1 MFKQEK
7 GITLV
12 SLVITIIVMLILA
25 GVSMSM
31 VMGDGSVLDQAQA
44 AVENTEL
51 ANVRDEISMAVAG
64 AQTNYYATFA
74 NTSGRSSLAKELRNL
89 KMKEFT
95 SAEEVWVDGVAEA
108 ATTVT
113 GGKIYYK
120 LDSSD
125 VWYVATIDIGTSGI
139 NVKNVQNAHDVDS
152 TNFNDDG
159 TLKAAS
165 FPLTA
170 DTDTVKLAD

>member
-74 NTSGRSSLAKELRNL
+74 NTSGRSTLAKELRKL
-89 KMKEFT
+89 RKAEFT
-95 SAEEVWVDGVAEA
+95 SAETVYVKLAEA
-108 ATTVT
+108 GTD
-113 GGKIYYK
+113 GEIFYK

-125 VWYVATIDIGTSGI
+125 VWYVAKVTVGDSGI
-139 NVKNVQNAHDVDS
+139 NVTEVINAAKHS
-152 TNFNDDG
+152 TLSAKFNADG
-159 TLKAAS
+159 TANGFAAS
-165 FPLTA
+165 DLGTAPTDYVELT
-170 DTDTVKLAD
+170 